1 MKKIARFLFLTGL
14 VLSLSLVACSATKGK
29 SKKDNGKKMETVE
42 EKKQPP
48 KRTLLGC
55 TVEKYELA
63 KEASIVSLG
72 NNYRIKK
79 FIEKLEKG
87 ETVRVAVIGG
97 SVTEGAGIKD
107 DGGKELWEQ
116 GYAFQF
122 KEALEAKYPS
132 ANIIFDGAGLSGT
145 PSLLGMIRYEDHVI
159 NELEGNPD
167 LLVIEFAVNDG
178 GEPEF
183 NAATEALIRN
193 VYKSSE
199 DAAAIL
205 LYADARSYK
214 NSQENKKLVG
224 AHYNVPQISIQD
236 VVENM
241 KFGIIEDLF
250 FDDYVHPKKP
260 GHTLMSDCLMYLIEK
275 ESEAPTD
282 EPAALPEV
290 LNPSMNFEDFH
301 AVFAMCDDK
310 NVKISEGGFGSLDN
324 NSQSL
329 KKGGTAFPGNW
340 HHSAES
346 GKGSLKFELTC
357 KNLVFVYKVQGN
369 WLPEKFGTAVVY
381 VDGKKFA
388 EYNGGDKGGWNN
400 SVQVMLINETKAAK
414 HTVEVRMAEG
424 SEDLGFTV
432 LALGYSK

>member
-1 MKKIARFLFLTGL
+1 MKILARFLFLTGL
-14 VLSLSLVACSATKGK
+14 MFSFLLISCSATKIN
-29 SKKDNGKKMETVE
+29 SKKDNEVKMETVE
-42 EKKQPP
+42 EKKPV

-55 TVEKYELA
+55 TTEKYELA

-87 ETVRVAVIGG
+87 ETVRVAIIGG

-107 DGGKELWEQ
+107 NDGKELWQQ

-122 KEALEAKYPS
+122 KEKLEEKYPS
-132 ANIIFDGAGLSGT
+132 ANIIFNGAGLSGT
-145 PSLLGMIRYEDHVI
+145 PSLLGMIRYENHIVK
-159 NELEGNPD
+159 ELGGEPD
-167 LLVIEFAVNDG
+167 LLVIEYAVNDG

-183 NAATEALIRN
+183 NASTEALVRN

-199 DAAAIL
+199 DAAVIL

-224 AHYNVPQISIQD
+224 AHYKVPQISIQD
-236 VVENM
+236 VVENPT
-241 KFGIIEDLF
+241 FGIIEDFF

-260 GHTLMSDCLMYLIEK
+260 GHTLMTDCLMHLLDKEAAATIDAPIEV
-275 ESEAPTD
+275 
-282 EPAALPEV
+282 PEV
-290 LNPSMNFEDFH
+290 LNPSMNFEEFH
-301 AVFAMCDDK
+301 AVFADSKDK
-310 NVKISEGGFGSLDN
+310 NVKVTTGGFGSTDS

-329 KKGGTAFPGNW
+329 KKGGAAFPVNW
-340 HHSAES
+340 HHAADS
-346 GKGSLKFELTC
+346 GNGSLKFELNC

-369 WLPEKFGTAVVY
+369 WLQDKFGTAEVY

-388 EYNGGDKGGWNN
+388 DYDGADKGGWNN
-400 SVQVMLINETKAAK
+400 SVQIMLINETSAANHK
-414 HTVEVRMAEG
+414 VEVRMAEG
-424 SEDLGFTV
+424 SENLGFTV